1 MEAIRKL
8 VKVKDNII
16 HIELP
21 ANYNNKTVELIIL
34 RADEKSST
42 VVNEEAVDYEK
53 LYGSLSSGLTVE
65 QIDEQLQA
73 LRKEW
78 QRDIS

>member
-8 VKVKDNII
+8 VTVKDNII

-21 ANYNNKTVELIIL
+21 ANYNNQTVELIIL
-34 RADEKSST
+34 RADEKSFT
-42 VVNEEAVDYEK
+42 VVNEDAVDYEK
-53 LYGSLSSGLTVE
+53 LYGSLSSGLTIE

>member
-1 MEAIRKL
+1 L
-8 VKVKDNII
+8 
-16 HIELP
+16 
-21 ANYNNKTVELIIL
+21 NYQLTINNKTVELIIL
-34 RADEKSST
+34 RADEKSFT
-42 VVNEEAVDYEK
+42 VVSEEAVDYEK
-53 LYGSLSSGLTVE
+53 LYGSLSSGLTIE

>member
-1 MEAIRKL
+1 M
-8 VKVKDNII
+8 
-16 HIELP
+16 
-21 ANYNNKTVELIIL
+21 NNKTVELIIL
-34 RADEKSST
+34 RADEKSFT
-42 VVNEEAVDYEK
+42 VVSEEAVDYEK
-53 LYGSLSSGLTVE
+53 LYGSLSSGLTIE